1 MLQVSTHNGSGISGS
16 TELTLDYG
24 VYDLT
29 LPTTRDGG
37 SFRGQQTLAKY
48 LPTKR
53 RAPQVDVE
61 VTDAGGRP
69 PTKAKAAQF
78 PASPPKSATEV
89 VALLPKA
96 PAKAKAAE
104 VPAAPPANAKST
116 QEVQAPPETA
126 SLAPAPSGQTLVGPP
141 PKTAAA
147 TVAAAAVAEA
157 AAPKKKAPAK
167 AKEPVPKEAQPKFQP
182 TASGSSASKMQAFDA
197 MLAAEE
203 TKNVSPTQL
212 QEASTT
218 SEELLQPEG
227 KPQLQAQLPPF
238 TEAQQKEIEGAELTS
253 VNAKENSRPK
263 TQTQLTTMCLD

>member
-1 MLQVSTHNGSGISGS
+1 MSARCSHIFSKTCSNAAGRICTHESVLQVSTHNGSGISGS

-126 SLAPAPSGQTLVGPP
+126 SLAPASSGQALVGPP

-157 AAPKKKAPAK
+157 AAPKKKVPAK
-167 AKEPVPKEAQPKFQP
+167 AKEPVPKEAQSFSRRHLVRQHPRCKLLMQGSQPKKRRMFPPLGCKKRPLLLKNWFSQK
-182 TASGSSASKMQAFDA
+182 GSLSCRPSCPLSRRPSRRRSKGP
-197 MLAAEE
+197 
-203 TKNVSPTQL
+203 N
-212 QEASTT
+212 
-218 SEELLQPEG
+218 
-227 KPQLQAQLPPF
+227 
-238 TEAQQKEIEGAELTS
+238 
-253 VNAKENSRPK
+253 
-263 TQTQLTTMCLD
+263 

>member
-29 LPTTRDGG
+29 LPTTRDGA

-141 PKTAAA
+141 PKSSGYSCRGCGCRGCGSQEESAGQGKGASS
-147 TVAAAAVAEA
+147 
-157 AAPKKKAPAK
+157 KGSPAK
-167 AKEPVPKEAQPKFQP
+167 VSADGIWFVSIQD
-182 TASGSSASKMQAFDA
+182 ASF
-197 MLAAEE
+197 
-203 TKNVSPTQL
+203 
-212 QEASTT
+212 
-218 SEELLQPEG
+218 
-227 KPQLQAQLPPF
+227 
-238 TEAQQKEIEGAELTS
+238 
-253 VNAKENSRPK
+253 
-263 TQTQLTTMCLD
+263 